1 MGNDGNSLLSYT
13 FLWCNDDAA
22 FCSVNGSYRNKRAF
36 GAGFCR
42 VVTQKSSALKSAAS
56 GLGLAL
62 VLQSSAAVALLVA
75 GLAGAGKLLFSVGL
89 AVILGA
95 DLGSALLIQDL
106 VLPT

>member
-13 FLWCNDDAA
+13 FLWCNDAAA

-36 GAGFCR
+36 GAGFRR

-62 VLQSSAAVALLVA
+62 VLQPTFRTTKVTTSPVTVAVAIKMVIT
-75 GLAGAGKLLFSVGL
+75 GLRVEW
-89 AVILGA
+89 
-95 DLGSALLIQDL
+95 
-106 VLPT
+106 TM

>member
-1 MGNDGNSLLSYT
+1 MLLFAVRMVRT
-13 FLWCNDDAA
+13 
-22 FCSVNGSYRNKRAF
+22 GIERAF
-36 GAGFCR
+36 GAGFRR

-75 GLAGAGKLLFSVGL
+75 GLAGAGKLSFPVCL
-89 AVILGA
+89 AVILGV

>member
-1 MGNDGNSLLSYT
+1 MDNDGNSLLSYT
-13 FLWCNDDAA
+13 FLWCNDAAA
-22 FCSVNGSYRNKRAF
+22 FCSVNGSYRTKRAF
-36 GAGFCR
+36 GAGFRR

-75 GLAGAGKLLFSVGL
+75 GLAGAGKLSLPVGL
-89 AVILGA
+89 AVIFGA